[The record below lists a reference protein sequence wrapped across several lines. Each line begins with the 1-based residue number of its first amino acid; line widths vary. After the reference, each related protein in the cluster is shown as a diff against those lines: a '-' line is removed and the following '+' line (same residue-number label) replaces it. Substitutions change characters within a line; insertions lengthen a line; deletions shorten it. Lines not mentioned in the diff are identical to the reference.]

1 MGVSAAGGFTVPS
14 CRIPTAHVCE
24 ARRVAM
30 IGKTAQ
36 LLLSVVASGHKL
48 IMGPFG
54 DVGCL
59 AGDKWCRH
67 PAYSPVLS
75 VTHGT

>member
-1 MGVSAAGGFTVPS
+1 MGGVSGGRIHGVVVPYPDSS
-14 CRIPTAHVCE
+14 CAQ

-30 IGKTAQ
+30 IGETAQ

-48 IMGPFG
+48 IMSPFG

-59 AGDKWCRH
+59 AGDKWCRR